1 MSGISLGIIAP
12 HPPII
17 VPPIGSEYDLKQVE
31 KTISALKKVNK
42 DIKQINPEILI
53 TISPHSPVYRD
64 AYAIRV
70 QNILMGS
77 LSNFGYKQI
86 SIQMKNDAAFIESL
100 IENMNKNSIKAIKID
115 ENEDFIYGQN
125 ELDHGVIVPLYYLTN
140 EDKYNLIS
148 LSISFLNYQNHYKF
162 GKVINDTVKETGK
175 DAVFIASGDLS
186 HRLKPGAPA
195 GFHPDGEKFDKKIV
209 EIINSSRF
217 DELFQLDDKLIYN
230 AGECGLRSIFVLA
243 GCFDGKDVESKVL
256 SYEGPF
262 GVGYMVAE
270 IIPIQ

>member
-17 VPPIGSEYDLKQVE
+17 IPPIGSDYDLKQVE
-31 KTISALKKVNK
+31 KTISALKKLK
-42 DIKQINPEILI
+42 EDIRRMNPEILI
-53 TISPHSPVYRD
+53 VISPHSPVYQD
-64 AYAIRV
+64 AYAIRT
-70 QNILMGS
+70 QSMLAGN

-86 SIQMKNDAAFIESL
+86 SIQMKNDTKFIESL
-100 IENMNKNSIKAIKID
+100 IKNMNKNSIKALKID
-115 ENEDFIYGQN
+115 EGEGFFHGQN
-125 ELDHGVIVPLYYLTN
+125 ELDHGVIVPLYYLTD

-162 GKVINDTVKETGK
+162 GKAINDTVKETGK

-195 GFHPDGEKFDKKIV
+195 GFHPDGERFDKKIV

-217 DELFQLDDKLIYN
+217 EKLFQLDDKLIYN
-230 AGECGLRSIFVLA
+230 AGECGLRSIFVLT
-243 GCFDGKDVESKVL
+243 GCFDGKNVESRVL

-270 IIPIQ
+270 IIPI

>member
-1 MSGISLGIIAP
+1 MSSISLGIIAP

-17 VPPIGSEYDLKQVE
+17 VSPIGSEHDLKQVE
-31 KTISALKKVNK
+31 KTISALKKLNE
-42 DIKQINPEILI
+42 DIRQINPEILI
-53 TISPHSPVYRD
+53 VISPHSPVYQD
-64 AYAIRV
+64 AYAVRT
-70 QNILMGS
+70 QNILVGN

-86 SIQMKNDAAFIESL
+86 SIQMKNDTAFIESL
-100 IENMNKNSIKAIKID
+100 IKNMNKNSIKAIKID
-115 ENEDFIYGQN
+115 ESEGFTYGQN
-125 ELDHGVIVPLYYLTN
+125 ELDHGVIVPLYYLTDEN
-140 EDKYNLIS
+140 KYNLIS
-148 LSISFLNYQNHYKF
+148 LSISFLNYKNHYKF
-162 GKVINDTVKETGK
+162 GKIINNTVEETGK

-195 GFHPDGEKFDKKIV
+195 GFHPEGEKFDKKIV

-217 DELFQLDDKLIYN
+217 EELFQLDDKLIYN

-270 IIPIQ
+270 IMPI